1 MKTAIIIPSR
11 LGSTRLPRK
20 PLRQIAGMTLVERVY
35 RQCKKANGID
45 MVLIA
50 TDSDEI
56 AKHVNSFGA
65 GAIMTPEECA
75 NGTERVA
82 YAARHLADDFDVI
95 INVQGDEPLIDPKVI
110 EKVAEAFENDD
121 VSIAT
126 AISAIKDAESIN
138 NPNIAKVVTDKND
151 NIIYFSRS
159 VIPFDRDGDMTYT
172 SYGTYTSYW
181 KHIGIYGF
189 RRKIL
194 EEIKHLPTTELEE
207 IEKLE
212 QLRWLYHGY
221 KIKAIRVD
229 YNSVEV
235 NTEED
240 VKKVE
245 EILKNKN

>member
-1 MKTAIIIPSR
+1 
-11 LGSTRLPRK
+11 LPRK

-35 RQCKKANGID
+35 RQCRKAKGID

-56 AKHVNSFGA
+56 AEHVNSFGA

-82 YAARHLADDFDVI
+82 YAARHLAEDFDVI
-95 INVQGDEPLIDPKVI
+95 MNVQGDEPLIDPAVI
-110 EKVAEAFENDD
+110 EKVAKAFENRE

-126 AISAIKDAESIN
+126 PIAPIIEKNDIE

-151 NIIYFSRS
+151 DILYFSRS
-159 VIPFDRDGDMTYT
+159 VIPFDRDADT
-172 SYGTYTSYW
+172 SDKTYTSYW
-181 KHIGIYGF
+181 KHIGLYAF
-189 RRKIL
+189 RRKVL
-194 EEIKHLPTTELEE
+194 EEIRHLPLTELEE

-221 KIKAIRVD
+221 KIKAIRVE

-235 NTEED
+235 NTEDD

-245 EILKNKN
+245 RILKNAG

>member
-11 LGSTRLPRK
+11 LGSTRLPQK
-20 PLRQIAGMTLVERVY
+20 PLRQIAGTSLVERVY
-35 RQCKKANGID
+35 RQCKRASGID
-45 MVLIA
+45 MVIVA

-56 AKHVNSFGA
+56 ATHVNSFGA
-65 GAIMTPEECA
+65 GAIMTPEDCA
-75 NGTERVA
+75 NGTARVA
-82 YAARHLADDFDVI
+82 YAAKHLADDFEII
-95 INVQGDEPLIDPKVI
+95 INVQGDEPLIDPIVI
-110 EKVAEAFENDD
+110 EKIAAAFDDND

-126 AISAIKDAESIN
+126 AISPIEDAESIN
-138 NPNIAKVVTDKND
+138 NPNIAKVVTDVND
-151 NIIYFSRS
+151 NIIYFSRA
-159 VIPFDRDGDMTYT
+159 VIPFDRDKT
-172 SYGTYTSYW
+172 SDVKYL

-194 EEIKHLPTTELEE
+194 EEIKHLPITALEE

-212 QLRWLYHGY
+212 QLCWLYNGY

-240 VKKVE
+240 LKKVE
-245 EILKNKN
+245 EILKIKK

>member
-20 PLRQIAGMTLVERVY
+20 PLRDIAGMTLIERVY
-35 RQCKKANGID
+35 RQCKKASGIE
-45 MVLIA
+45 MVLVA

-56 AKHVNSFGA
+56 AKHVNAFGA

-82 YAARHLADDFDVI
+82 YAARHLAEDFDVI
-95 INVQGDEPLIDPKVI
+95 MNVQGDEPLIDPTVI
-110 EKVAEAFENDD
+110 ERVAKAFEDNT
-121 VSIAT
+121 VVIAT
-126 AISAIKDAESIN
+126 PIAPITEKNDIE

-159 VIPFDRDGDMTYT
+159 VIPFDRDADT
-172 SYGTYTSYW
+172 SHKSYASYW
-181 KHIGIYGF
+181 KHIGLYAF

-194 EEIKHLPTTELEE
+194 EEIKHHPPTELEE

-221 KIKAIRVD
+221 KIKAIRVE

-245 EILKNKN
+245 AILKNNL

>member
-20 PLRQIAGMTLVERVY
+20 PLRQIAGMTLIERVY

-82 YAARHLADDFDVI
+82 YAARHLAEDFDVI
-95 INVQGDEPLIDPKVI
+95 MNVQGDEPLIDPKVI
-110 EKVAEAFENDD
+110 EKLAKSFEDTEI
-121 VSIAT
+121 SIAT
-126 AISAIKDAESIN
+126 PIAPISEKNDIN
-138 NPNIAKVVTDKND
+138 NPNLAKVVTDAND
-151 NIIYFSRS
+151 NIMYFSRS
-159 VIPFDRDGDMTYT
+159 AIPFDRD
-172 SYGTYTSYW
+172 SYISDKHYSSYW
-181 KHIGIYGF
+181 KHIGLYAF

-194 EEIKHLPTTELEE
+194 EEIKHLPSTELEE
-207 IEKLE
+207 VEKLE

-221 KIKAIRVD
+221 KIKAIRVE

-245 EILKNKN
+245 EILTKK